1 MRRSAAPSQAGN
13 RPKFVAPLLG
23 NRTASLTET
32 DRTDRKPVKQTH
44 VLKRIF
50 PNPEL
55 DSTDKIADVTCI
67 ERAEE
72 VDPVVKKPRFQA
84 PIAGSR
90 PSVTLPPASSSA
102 RVSAHVEAKRTGFTA
117 PVVSNKND
125 NKGPGDSENAT
136 PEEASSQCG
145 YFNVVWCK
153 RSNKK
158 HKKWE
163 GDAIL
168 VTSGRSVT
176 LYDTEGKEIGKSSGY
191 KSTELA
197 TLKEDETLPIGGKEI
212 QVMSILKEAA
222 FKSGK
227 CFLGSTGSTSGPAPS
242 LSTAPARTANK
253 QFSRPQIL
261 GSMPPETRP
270 QEPTLVKPRHDP
282 TAPGAL
288 VLPRPSQTHQW
299 ECNKSGVA
307 VVDVVVDPYLA
318 SNLRPHQREG
328 VTFLYS
334 CVMGFRNF
342 SGCGA
347 ILADDMGLG
356 KTLQCISL
364 IWTMLKQGPYGGK
377 PVAKK
382 ILVVTPGSLVK
393 NWHAEFKKWLGFERL
408 QVYAVSAD
416 KKVEEFTKTSIYPV
430 LIISYEMFVRMFDLL
445 QKLTFDLIVCDEGH
459 RLKNTAIKTTSLLSS
474 LSCVRRVVLT
484 GTPIQNDLQEFFSI
498 VEFCNPG
505 VLGTSSG
512 FKRVY
517 EDPIVSS
524 RQPGATPAQVALG
537 EERGAELARMT
548 QMFVLRRT
556 QEINNKYL
564 PPKKEIVLFCR
575 PSPLQLSLYHQLLR
589 SQLVRSC
596 LSGCLAGS
604 PHLVCIGAL
613 KQLCNHPGLIYQ
625 KALKAQRDKD
635 ELENAETSVYDG
647 LLELFPDDFKPDRR
661 LEEHSGK
668 LTVLSAL
675 LHCIHTSDMLEKIVV
690 VSNHTKTLDLIECLC
705 KGTGYG
711 YLRLDGQTPTARRQ
725 ELVTRFNSKHS
736 QEFIFLLSSKAGG
749 VGLNLIGASRL
760 VLYDIDWNPAND
772 LQAMARVWRD
782 GQRHAVHIYR
792 LLTTGSIEEK
802 VYQRQI
808 SKQGLS
814 GAVMDA
820 RDKGKSDVQFS
831 LKDLRDLFTINLTTD
846 CDTHDLLSCECGGSG
861 QKVENPVSVAEQ
873 RLCQLGAPAR
883 ASRKRNVGMD
893 ELLQWKHHTAD
904 VLGLHK
910 AWYLEDARDAVSFV
924 FYSEVKASS

>member
-1 MRRSAAPSQAGN
+1 
-13 RPKFVAPLLG
+13 
-23 NRTASLTET
+23 
-32 DRTDRKPVKQTH
+32 
-44 VLKRIF
+44 
-50 PNPEL
+50 L

-102 RVSAHVEAKRTGFTA
+102 R
-117 PVVSNKND
+117 
-125 NKGPGDSENAT
+125 
-136 PEEASSQCG
+136 
-145 YFNVVWCK
+145 
-153 RSNKK
+153 
-158 HKKWE
+158 
-163 GDAIL
+163 
-168 VTSGRSVT
+168 
-176 LYDTEGKEIGKSSGY
+176 
-191 KSTELA
+191 
-197 TLKEDETLPIGGKEI
+197 
-212 QVMSILKEAA
+212 EAA

-270 QEPTLVKPRHDP
+270 QEPTL
-282 TAPGAL
+282 
-288 VLPRPSQTHQW
+288 W

-334 CVMGFRNF
+334 CVM
-342 SGCGA
+342 
-347 ILADDMGLG
+347 
-356 KTLQCISL
+356 
-364 IWTMLKQGPYGGK
+364 
-377 PVAKK
+377 
-382 ILVVTPGSLVK
+382 
-393 NWHAEFKKWLGFERL
+393 
-408 QVYAVSAD
+408 
-416 KKVEEFTKTSIYPV
+416 
-430 LIISYEMFVRMFDLL
+430 
-445 QKLTFDLIVCDEGH
+445 
-459 RLKNTAIKTTSLLSS
+459 
-474 LSCVRRVVLT
+474 
-484 GTPIQNDLQEFFSI
+484 
-498 VEFCNPG
+498 
-505 VLGTSSG
+505 GTSSG

-690 VSNHTKTLDLIECLC
+690 VSNHTK
-705 KGTGYG
+705 
-711 YLRLDGQTPTARRQ
+711 
-725 ELVTRFNSKHS
+725 
-736 QEFIFLLSSKAGG
+736 
-749 VGLNLIGASRL
+749 
-760 VLYDIDWNPAND
+760 
-772 LQAMARVWRD
+772 
-782 GQRHAVHIYR
+782 
-792 LLTTGSIEEK
+792 GSIEEK
-802 VYQRQI
+802 
-808 SKQGLS
+808 
-814 GAVMDA
+814 
-820 RDKGKSDVQFS
+820 
-831 LKDLRDLFTINLTTD
+831 DLFTINLTTD

-883 ASRKRNVGMD
+883 ASR
-893 ELLQWKHHTAD
+893 
-904 VLGLHK
+904 

>member
-1 MRRSAAPSQAGN
+1 
-13 RPKFVAPLLG
+13 
-23 NRTASLTET
+23 
-32 DRTDRKPVKQTH
+32 
-44 VLKRIF
+44 
-50 PNPEL
+50 L
-55 DSTDKIADVTCI
+55 DSADKIADVTCI

-84 PIAGSR
+84 PIAGSG
-90 PSVTLPPASSSA
+90 PSVTLPAASSSA
-102 RVSAHVEAKRTGFTA
+102 R
-117 PVVSNKND
+117 
-125 NKGPGDSENAT
+125 
-136 PEEASSQCG
+136 
-145 YFNVVWCK
+145 
-153 RSNKK
+153 
-158 HKKWE
+158 
-163 GDAIL
+163 
-168 VTSGRSVT
+168 
-176 LYDTEGKEIGKSSGY
+176 
-191 KSTELA
+191 
-197 TLKEDETLPIGGKEI
+197 
-212 QVMSILKEAA
+212 EAA

-334 CVMGFRNF
+334 CVMVMTW
-342 SGCGA
+342 A
-347 ILADDMGLG
+347 LG
-356 KTLQCISL
+356 RLCS
-364 IWTMLKQGPYGGK
+364 QGPYGGK

-408 QVYAVSAD
+408 Q
-416 KKVEEFTKTSIYPV
+416 EFTKTSIYPV

-445 QKLTFDLIVCDEGH
+445 QKLTFDLIVCDE
-459 RLKNTAIKTTSLLSS
+459 
-474 LSCVRRVVLT
+474 
-484 GTPIQNDLQEFFSI
+484 
-498 VEFCNPG
+498 
-505 VLGTSSG
+505 GTSSG

-690 VSNHTKTLDLIECLC
+690 VSNHTK
-705 KGTGYG
+705 
-711 YLRLDGQTPTARRQ
+711 
-725 ELVTRFNSKHS
+725 
-736 QEFIFLLSSKAGG
+736 
-749 VGLNLIGASRL
+749 
-760 VLYDIDWNPAND
+760 
-772 LQAMARVWRD
+772 
-782 GQRHAVHIYR
+782 
-792 LLTTGSIEEK
+792 GSIEEK

-820 RDKGKSDVQFS
+820 RDKGKSD
-831 LKDLRDLFTINLTTD
+831 DLFTINLTTD

-873 RLCQLGAPAR
+873 RSCQLGAPAR
-883 ASRKRNVGMD
+883 ASR
-893 ELLQWKHHTAD
+893 
-904 VLGLHK
+904 